1 MNENEVVTID
11 NSTEIQ
17 SVDREEENEG
27 LNGGII
33 AAGIAG
39 LLAIAG
45 GIGAWLFFSGKNKN
59 KEEDFTIK
67 KPTEKSAEELKKEVA
82 PLLAYIKELEA
93 AESAIKPENVSGEV
107 VNNEDMGA

>member
-11 NSTEIQ
+11 NSAEIQ
-17 SVDREEENEG
+17 SVDREEENGG

-39 LLAIAG
+39 VLAIAG
-45 GIGAWLFFSGKNKN
+45 GIGAWLFFSGKS
-59 KEEDFTIK
+59 KEKDFTIK
-67 KPTEKSAEELKKEVA
+67 KPTEKSAEELKREVA

-93 AESAIKPENVSGEV
+93 AESEAKSEKVSGEV